1 MISTFH
7 EIDTVVTSTN
17 RKHLKYRY
25 LRFHVVVVIKVGTSY
40 RFQNLIID
48 YRDFHVPRDRHCCP
62 LDERHLKYRLLRWLR
77 YRIPV
82 IDISLP
88 TDGGDAADVIG
99 RVGRGSWL
107 DESDWRRRGRGR
119 GIEEPVFFF
128 LLGFFPKMMQSIP
141 FQSNNKKALFY
152 FKKNES
158 MGSNRWPR
166 SLRVSSGFPSS
177 GFRGCD
183 TVGQS
188 VEGITI
194 DVPLATQRNGFHRVF
209 RGCNKVGQSFLMICR
224 ENQVIV
230 YWDSV
235 AYITTGSIGFLW
247 LQQGWSALLYGDNPK
262 EVDFSQKTKGKTGSS
277 TKRPLLSTPQRVLSG
292 FSSGFVVA
300 TRLVGPF

>member
-1 MISTFH
+1 M
-7 EIDTVVTSTN
+7 
-17 RKHLKYRY
+17 
-25 LRFHVVVVIKVGTSY
+25 
-40 RFQNLIID
+40 
-48 YRDFHVPRDRHCCP
+48 
-62 LDERHLKYRLLRWLR
+62 
-77 YRIPV
+77 
-82 IDISLP
+82 
-88 TDGGDAADVIG
+88 
-99 RVGRGSWL
+99 

-194 DVPLATQRNGFHRVF
+194 DVPLTTQRNGFHRVF
-209 RGCNKVGQSFLMICR
+209 RGRNKVGQSFLMICR

>member
-1 MISTFH
+1 
-7 EIDTVVTSTN
+7 
-17 RKHLKYRY
+17 
-25 LRFHVVVVIKVGTSY
+25 
-40 RFQNLIID
+40 
-48 YRDFHVPRDRHCCP
+48 
-62 LDERHLKYRLLRWLR
+62 
-77 YRIPV
+77 
-82 IDISLP
+82 
-88 TDGGDAADVIG
+88 
-99 RVGRGSWL
+99 
-107 DESDWRRRGRGR
+107 
-119 GIEEPVFFF
+119 
-128 LLGFFPKMMQSIP
+128 
-141 FQSNNKKALFY
+141 
-152 FKKNES
+152 

-235 AYITTGSIGFLW
+235 AYITTGSIGFCGCNKVGQLFFMETT
-247 LQQGWSALLYGDNPK
+247 LKKLIFLK
-262 EVDFSQKTKGKTGSS
+262 KTKGKTGSS

>member
-1 MISTFH
+1 
-7 EIDTVVTSTN
+7 
-17 RKHLKYRY
+17 
-25 LRFHVVVVIKVGTSY
+25 
-40 RFQNLIID
+40 
-48 YRDFHVPRDRHCCP
+48 
-62 LDERHLKYRLLRWLR
+62 
-77 YRIPV
+77 
-82 IDISLP
+82 
-88 TDGGDAADVIG
+88 
-99 RVGRGSWL
+99 
-107 DESDWRRRGRGR
+107 
-119 GIEEPVFFF
+119 
-128 LLGFFPKMMQSIP
+128 
-141 FQSNNKKALFY
+141 
-152 FKKNES
+152 

-262 EVDFSQKTKGKTGSS
+262 EVDFSQKNQRKNGFLHEKASVVYSTAGSIGFFIGFCGGN
-277 TKRPLLSTPQRVLSG
+277 KIGRPFLNIRP
-292 FSSGFVVA
+292 SSG
-300 TRLVGPF
+300 